1 MGAAAEREGKG
12 ACREEDMERGERA
25 HRRRAQR
32 ERERERERES
42 VRTERMWRAEREGA
56 RR

>member
-32 ERERERERES
+32 EREREREREG